1 MRSRCTLCG
10 SQEYRVLESAI
21 VQPSQAEK
29 LVLDLSALVGIK
41 VEIHRMRLVECRSC
55 VPGRVTRHRELV
67 IPLEA
72 EYGKGY
78 LRSKGKMQ

>member
-1 MRSRCTLCG
+1 MKSRCTLCG

-29 LVLDLSALVGIK
+29 LVLDLSALVGVK
-41 VEIHRMRLVECRSC
+41 VELHRLRLVECRSC

-78 LRSKGKMQ
+78 LNR

>member
-1 MRSRCTLCG
+1 MKSRCTLCG
-10 SQEYRVLESAI
+10 SQEYRVLESAF

-29 LVLDLSALVGIK
+29 LVLDLSALVGIR
-41 VEIHRMRLVECRSC
+41 VEIHRLRLVECRSC

-72 EYGKGY
+72 EYEKGY
-78 LRSKGKMQ
+78 LRSKGKME

>member
-29 LVLDLSALVGIK
+29 LVVDLSALVGVK
-41 VEIHRMRLVECRSC
+41 VAVHRLRLVECRSC

-67 IPLEA
+67 IPLEV

>member
-29 LVLDLSALVGIK
+29 LVVDLSALVGVK
-41 VEIHRMRLVECRSC
+41 VAVHRL
-55 VPGRVTRHRELV
+55 
-67 IPLEA
+67 
-72 EYGKGY
+72 
-78 LRSKGKMQ
+78 

>member
-1 MRSRCTLCG
+1 
-10 SQEYRVLESAI
+10 
-21 VQPSQAEK
+21 
-29 LVLDLSALVGIK
+29 LSALVGVK
-41 VEIHRMRLVECRSC
+41 VELHRLRLVECRSC

-78 LRSKGKMQ
+78 LTR